1 MGIYIFSYF
10 YSLTFLHTVIF
21 TFPYFHNFTFLFPI
35 LPYTL
40 YTHVHPYDKLRI
52 IAKLKFQKFISMH
65 FSIFR

>member
-21 TFPYFHNFTFLFPI
+21 IFPYFHNFTFLFPI

-52 IAKLKFQKFISMH
+52 IA
-65 FSIFR
+65 